1 MDVTCASCGTVANV
15 PDDKIPIGKSYLL
28 CPECQ
33 SRINIF
39 KGFPVGALIENLTGV
54 RFFAEDEGLSDS
66 HCEPRELWRVVDVI
80 QPCPDKGKDRS
91 CERDNRG
98 RCPNQRLIL
107 RLHKD
112 KNRSL
117 FKTCL
122 YRKGR
127 RIFDKAGR
135 TPVGK
140 THPSTGVEVDED
152 ETHRIR

>member
-1 MDVTCASCGTVANV
+1 VSNV

-28 CPECQ
+28 CPECK

-39 KGFPVGALIENLTGV
+39 KGFPIGALVENLTGV
-54 RFFAEDEGLSDS
+54 RFFAEAEGLSDR

-80 QPCPDKGKDRS
+80 QPCPDMGKGRT
-91 CERDNRG
+91 CERENRG
-98 RCPNQRLIL
+98 RCPNQRIIL

-112 KNRSL
+112 RNTSL

-140 THPSTGVEVDED
+140 TNPTISGENDEED
-152 ETHRIR
+152 TRNSR